1 MGCRGGSMCAVLVR
15 VVILILYAASI
26 GSGLVC
32 IQLRI
37 LIFFAGTDPED
48 S

>member
-1 MGCRGGSMCAVLVR
+1 MCAVLVR